1 MRYKMFSIHYDRTF
15 KKQTN
20 CVQLAVQL
28 LSRVQ
33 LCDPMDCSMPG
44 SSLLQYLTEFA
55 QTLVHWVSDAIQ
67 PSQPLLPLS
76 PPDLNLS
83 QHQGLFPMS
92 PIFPPVGQRTGTSAS
107 ASVLPMNVQDWFP
120 LELKIW
126 SPCCPRGS
134 QESSPSSQFVPINS
148 LVLSLLYGPTLT
160 SVHGY
165 WKNHSFD
172 HADLSQQSDISAF

>member
-55 QTLVHWVSDAIQ
+55 QTHVH
-67 PSQPLLPLS
+67 
-76 PPDLNLS
+76 
-83 QHQGLFPMS
+83 
-92 PIFPPVGQRTGTSAS
+92 
-107 ASVLPMNVQDWFP
+107 
-120 LELKIW
+120 
-126 SPCCPRGS
+126 
-134 QESSPSSQFVPINS
+134 
-148 LVLSLLYGPTLT
+148 
-160 SVHGY
+160 
-165 WKNHSFD
+165 
-172 HADLSQQSDISAF
+172 